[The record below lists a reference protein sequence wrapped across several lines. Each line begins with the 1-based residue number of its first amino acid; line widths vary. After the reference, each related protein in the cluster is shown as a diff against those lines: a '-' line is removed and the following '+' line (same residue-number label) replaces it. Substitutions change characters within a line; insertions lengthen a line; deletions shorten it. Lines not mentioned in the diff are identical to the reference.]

1 MGKVYDKVLKVTI
14 KYVGI
19 IIMFL
24 IVFTINSKCLANND
38 NLMTNDFELTSRS
51 EVNGELLYGIYIKIG
66 EEYKTLVIKATD
78 FNLPSNLYNYKDDI
92 RMRITYSPE
101 DYRVYAC
108 KVINY
113 KTGEILEDLSEE
125 NLNKLFN
132 IEYGKDITDKEWV
145 DKIKLS
151 QLKENEFY
159 KYTAN
164 DTLQFPEIE
173 NDLEKNCII
182 YIKQKDDANY
192 DREINMGKK
201 ISGNGVSMSFNEY
214 NSGESFCIMYKT
226 LGNSELINL
235 INKDEIIYLSK
246 YKDGDKLEYQF
257 EKYIYNDTE
266 KDITIHCKDEAF
278 GIEDSKSTIIPKG
291 EIWGYDWMI
300 DFASISYSKDT
311 NDNENQNSK
320 PEEEN
325 NKNENIT
332 TEQTKEDNTISPSKL
347 PQTGVNY
354 SILFIIIGFII
365 CILIIG
371 LKISKYKDIK

>member
-1 MGKVYDKVLKVTI
+1 
-14 KYVGI
+14 
-19 IIMFL
+19 
-24 IVFTINSKCLANND
+24 
-38 NLMTNDFELTSRS
+38 
-51 EVNGELLYGIYIKIG
+51 
-66 EEYKTLVIKATD
+66 
-78 FNLPSNLYNYKDDI
+78 
-92 RMRITYSPE
+92 
-101 DYRVYAC
+101 
-108 KVINY
+108 
-113 KTGEILEDLSEE
+113 
-125 NLNKLFN
+125 
-132 IEYGKDITDKEWV
+132 
-145 DKIKLS
+145 
-151 QLKENEFY
+151 
-159 KYTAN
+159 
-164 DTLQFPEIE
+164 
-173 NDLEKNCII
+173 
-182 YIKQKDDANY
+182 
-192 DREINMGKK
+192 
-201 ISGNGVSMSFNEY
+201 
-214 NSGESFCIMYKT
+214 MYKT
-226 LGNSELINL
+226 LENSELINL

-266 KDITIHCKDEAF
+266 KDITINSKDEAF

>member
-101 DYRVYAC
+101 DYKVYAC

-113 KTGEILEDLSEE
+113 KTGEILENLSEE

-182 YIKQKDDANY
+182 YIKQKDDAKY
-192 DREINMGKK
+192 DREINMSKK
-201 ISGNGVSMSFNEY
+201 I
-214 NSGESFCIMYKT
+214 
-226 LGNSELINL
+226 
-235 INKDEIIYLSK
+235 
-246 YKDGDKLEYQF
+246 
-257 EKYIYNDTE
+257 
-266 KDITIHCKDEAF
+266 
-278 GIEDSKSTIIPKG
+278 
-291 EIWGYDWMI
+291 
-300 DFASISYSKDT
+300 
-311 NDNENQNSK
+311 
-320 PEEEN
+320 
-325 NKNENIT
+325 
-332 TEQTKEDNTISPSKL
+332 
-347 PQTGVNY
+347 
-354 SILFIIIGFII
+354 
-365 CILIIG
+365 
-371 LKISKYKDIK
+371 

>member
-101 DYRVYAC
+101 DYKVYAC

-113 KTGEILEDLSEE
+113 KTGEILENLSEE

-226 LGNSELINL
+226 LENSELINL

-266 KDITIHCKDEAF
+266 KDITINSKDEAF

>member
-101 DYRVYAC
+101 DYKVYAC

-113 KTGEILEDLSEE
+113 KTGEILENLSEE

-226 LGNSELINL
+226 LENSELINL

-266 KDITIHCKDEAF
+266 KDITINSKDEAF

-347 PQTGVNY
+347 PQTGANY